1 MTEFVF
7 NGVSMNEEE
16 FQQALE
22 ESQEF
27 MVAQE
32 KEIREKYGVSE
43 NTASAIL
50 YLRSRSRWTL
60 EKENELITRDK
71 AGDPIP
77 LGKVLAGEF

>member
-7 NGVSMNEEE
+7 NGVSMSEEE
-16 FQQALE
+16 FNQALE

-60 EKENELITRDK
+60 EKENELVERDK
-71 AGDPIP
+71 VGNPIP
-77 LGKVLAGEF
+77 LGKVLRGEF